1 MCMDNQ
7 CLMSHTGEVA
17 TRPLASLLN
26 GISRVLATISHSLL
40 LQISVVPPIMPRDDK
55 KLLITLMVLCM
66 MPPWRM
72 ISGAIWQNLSNISST
87 ITCPFSMSQP
97 YMMVS
102 EKQNSK
108 FMMTLVMLSLMCA
121 EHVM

>member
-17 TRPLASLLN
+17 TCPLVSLLN

-40 LQISVVPPIMPRDDK
+40 LRISVVPPIMPRDDK

-66 MPPWRM
+66 MPLWRM
-72 ISGAIWQNLSNISST
+72 ILGAI
-87 ITCPFSMSQP
+87 
-97 YMMVS
+97 
-102 EKQNSK
+102 
-108 FMMTLVMLSLMCA
+108 
-121 EHVM
+121 